1 MFSVLAGAPFL
12 KTKETMDVWTV
23 MTSLSAAFAA
33 IGGVEVVKFFL
44 SRKQYA
50 RKAEAEA
57 DSAEFAVLRET
68 VDFLQTQLK
77 EKEERFAEQTRVVRE
92 LNVQVLN
99 LTNEKAKV
107 ELELQ
112 RYKCVRKGCAQR
124 EPQNGY

>member
-1 MFSVLAGAPFL
+1 
-12 KTKETMDVWTV
+12 MDAWNVV
-23 MTSLSAAFAA
+23 TSLSAAFAA
-33 IGGVEVVKFFL
+33 IGGVELVKFFL

-57 DSAEFAVLRET
+57 DGAEFAVLRET

-77 EKEERFAEQTRVVRE
+77 EKEERFAEQTCMVRE
-92 LNVQVLN
+92 LNAQVLS

>member
-1 MFSVLAGAPFL
+1 
-12 KTKETMDVWTV
+12 MDVWAV